1 MTPYTSYLALEPGA
15 AFQYKARG
23 ANTALSN
30 GRLMNGPPALSAPKP
45 ADVRASTGEGAVLLS
60 KRAREQQ
67 EMARVDKDQ
76 ASSAI
81 KTAGGKTFYLREGVW
96 TDSEFKVDA
105 KLPETVVKFGSD
117 EYFALLKQKP
127 ELGAYFSLGEKVIVI
142 LEGRVY
148 RVNTAN

>member
-1 MTPYTSYLALEPGA
+1 AATRNVTSLPL
-15 AFQYKARG
+15 
-23 ANTALSN
+23 N
-30 GRLMNGPPALSAPKP
+30 GRGFGVGRAMNAPQPAPKP
-45 ADVRASTGEGAVLLS
+45 ADVRASTGEGAVLQS

-67 EMARVDKDQ
+67 EMVRLDKDQ

-96 TDSEFKVDA
+96 TDSEFKVEA

-127 ELGAYFSLGEKVIVI
+127 ELGTYFSLGEKVIVI
-142 LEGRVY
+142 LDGRVY
-148 RVNTAN
+148 RVNAGN